1 MTRAPFGVTKEP
13 FLGKISRYTQRHALR
28 TEDAP
33 GLQNEATLR
42 VLDMT
47 SEALITFFLG
57 FGGAALSLAV
67 WKLSRAQST
76 NRL

>member
-1 MTRAPFGVTKEP
+1 MTRTPFDVTKER
-13 FLGKISRYTQRHALR
+13 FRGKISRYTQRHALR
-28 TEDAP
+28 TEDTP

>member
-28 TEDAP
+28 TEDASR
-33 GLQNEATLR
+33 QDEATLQM
-42 VLDMT
+42 LDMS

-57 FGGAALSLAV
+57 FGAAALSLAV